1 MITLDPTEVRHEQA
15 ILVDL
20 QETQYLDGLTLVP
33 RDPRA
38 TTALRKTLGERFG
51 GVPTRRVAEGIWI
64 PSRYTP
70 LLKTLGPEVRI
81 NWTDAA
87 SRFVENRMHTQEA
100 YPRVLQEVREIIQG
114 GATSARERLL
124 GTRGLE
130 VLDDHQLVN
139 VAAMTVKDGFGL
151 CIFDE
156 QGAGKTVT
164 LIHAFDVLVAKDEVD
179 FALIIAP
186 KSMTPE
192 WPRDF
197 ERFTGDQYPTVVL
210 TGSHR
215 AKAQAL
221 GSKPEVVITN
231 FETAISMEAELAAT
245 LRWHRG
251 RSILVVDESFFIK
264 NPDAKRARSIR
275 RLREDTGR
283 AFVLCGTPAPNSPH
297 DLVEQFNFVDFG
309 ITFDGVNIP
318 DDRATALPIIRQAVE
333 ERGLFV
339 RHLKQDVLPELKEK
353 RFKKVIVTLEPLQ
366 AKIYNQALQNLV
378 ADLKAVDDRGFARQ
392 MMSFLEKRSALLQIC
407 SQPTSIVEG
416 YSEIP
421 AKLQALDGLLH
432 ELVEVQKEKVVLWS
446 FYTASIDALMAR
458 YSRYHP
464 VRYDGT
470 VSDIQD
476 RREAVRSFQDDDHS
490 MLFVGNPA
498 AAGAGITLHRARYAI
513 YESFSNQAAHHLQSL
528 DRIHRRGQRFE
539 VEYLMILCEGTL
551 EIAEYERL
559 VRKELDSQRL
569 LGDDVETP
577 VTRQAML
584 EEAILSLKSLQG
596 RHLP

>member
-1 MITLDPTEVRHEQA
+1 MIAVDPTKVGPQQA

-38 TTALRKTLGERFG
+38 TTALRRTLGDCLGE
-51 GVPTRRVAEGIWI
+51 VPIRRVAEGIWV

-70 LLKTLGPEVRI
+70 LLRTLGPEVRI
-81 NWTDAA
+81 NWTDKA
-87 SRFVENRMHTQEA
+87 SRFVENRAHTQEA
-100 YPRVLQEVREIIQG
+100 HPRIQRKIREIIQG
-114 GATSARERLL
+114 GAPLARERLL
-124 GTRGLE
+124 GIRGLE

-139 VAAMTVKDGFGL
+139 VAAMTVEDGFGL
-151 CIFDE
+151 CVFDE

-197 ERFTGDQYPTVVL
+197 ERFTGNLYPTVVL
-210 TGSHR
+210 TGSR
-215 AKAQAL
+215 REKAHAL
-221 GSKPEVVITN
+221 GSRPEVVIAN

-245 LRWHRG
+245 LRWHDG

-275 RLREDTGR
+275 RLREYAGR

-297 DLVEQFNFVDFG
+297 DLIEQFNFVDFG
-309 ITFDGVNIP
+309 LTFEGVKIP
-318 DDRATALPIIRQAVE
+318 EDRAVALPVIRQAVE

-339 RHLKQDVLPELKEK
+339 RHLKQDVLPDLKGK
-353 RFKKVIVTLEPLQ
+353 RFKKVLVALEPVQ
-366 AKIYNQALQNLV
+366 ARIYDQALQNLV
-378 ADLKAVDDRGFARQ
+378 ADLNATDDRGFARQ
-392 MMSFLEKRSALLQIC
+392 MTNFLEKRSALLQIC
-407 SQPTSIVEG
+407 SQPSSIVKG
-416 YSEIP
+416 YSGIP

-432 ELVEVQKEKVVLWS
+432 ELVDIQKEKVVLWS
-446 FYTASIDALMAR
+446 FYTASIDALMSRYAR
-458 YSRYHP
+458 YCP

-470 VSDIQD
+470 VSDIQE
-476 RREAVRSFQDDDHS
+476 RREAVRSFQEDDHS
-490 MLFVGNPA
+490 MIFVGNPA

-528 DRIHRRGQRFE
+528 DRIHRRGQRYE
-539 VEYLMILCEGTL
+539 VDYLMILCEGTL
-551 EIAEYERL
+551 EITEYERL
-559 VRKELDSQRL
+559 VRKELDSQQL
-569 LGDDVETP
+569 LGDDVEAP
-577 VTRQAML
+577 ITREAML
-584 EEAILSLKSLQG
+584 KEALLSLKDLQ
-596 RHLP
+596 RK